1 MNEPKESDKLA
12 EKLTVKGTFEISAK
26 SVSEF
31 DSLMIEIKKKQEQFV
46 CFSLDVTCK
55 WEYGFYEGSDSRIL
69 KVKSVP
75 DDGWDKLVNHI
86 RDIETQV
93 ITYLN
98 KDKPADEEGIVP
110 VFSCNA
116 KLKIEYKDKE
126 AQKALE
132 DDKQL
137 VMFAPIDLIK
147 KQYDEK
153 FDLIVKD
160 MKPDGANVGT
170 INFTHVSPDGSVREA
185 ELKG

>member
-1 MNEPKESDKLA
+1 MNEKESDKLA
-12 EKLTVKGTFEISAK
+12 EKLTVRDTFEISAK
-26 SVSEF
+26 DVSEF
-31 DSLMIEIKKKQEQFV
+31 DVLMVEIQKKQEQFPQMSMDIV
-46 CFSLDVTCK
+46 CEWEQPMFDGFDKRTLKRKNVPSDK
-55 WEYGFYEGSDSRIL
+55 WNE
-69 KVKSVP
+69 
-75 DDGWDKLVNHI
+75 LVNI
-86 RDIETQV
+86 LRKYENQV

-98 KDKPADEEGIVP
+98 EGKAEDEEGIVP

-116 KLKIEYKDKE
+116 KLKIEYKDKA

-185 ELKG
+185 ELKA